1 MCREL
6 YSKTIKNTEF
16 KKVVKKGV
24 EIIGSDN
31 TELLE
36 TKLTEVLCVLPGRRI
51 LFSY

>member
-1 MCREL
+1 MYREF

-16 KKVVKKGV
+16 KKVVKKSV

-36 TKLTEVLCVLPGRRI
+36 AKLIEVLRALPGQRS
-51 LFSY
+51 LCSY